1 MPICWKAKFIK
12 VLKEYKLDLSE
23 VAIIGDQL
31 VTDIYGGNRVG
42 ITTVLVNPMSDIDMP
57 FTKIHRYIERKE
69 INKMNKKGIFKV
81 GEYYD

>member
-1 MPICWKAKFIK
+1 
-12 VLKEYKLDLSE
+12 
-23 VAIIGDQL
+23 
-31 VTDIYGGNRVG
+31 
-42 ITTVLVNPMSDIDMP
+42 MSDIDMP